1 MEMQLKTSRLIVGKF
16 IMHLKIALNNFFK
29 KFIQIHSFITMLR
42 AVASAPCQKYIK
54 DKILHVLAFFSLNSF
69 PLCFFSESSNLPLL
83 YLHCGVAIRS
93 VFRTLPNI

>member
-54 DKILHVLAFFSLNSF
+54 DKILHDLAFFSSNSF
-69 PLCFFSESSNLPLL
+69 PFCFLSQSSNLPL
-83 YLHCGVAIRS
+83 
-93 VFRTLPNI
+93 